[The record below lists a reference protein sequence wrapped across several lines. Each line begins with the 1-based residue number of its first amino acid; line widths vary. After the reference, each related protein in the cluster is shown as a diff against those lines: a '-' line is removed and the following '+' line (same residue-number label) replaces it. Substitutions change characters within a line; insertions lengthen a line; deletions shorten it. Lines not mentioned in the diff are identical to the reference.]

1 MSTEPQPQFE
11 PQILHSLRR
20 SRVRTEIV
28 MYLFKIYPDASY
40 PADIARNIGIDPTN
54 ILGGLRGMGSRYDTS
69 NSLIERGV
77 VERVELED
85 ATYYRLSER
94 GKSVIESLGMDGR

>member
-1 MSTEPQPQFE
+1 
-11 PQILHSLRR
+11 
-20 SRVRTEIV
+20 

-54 ILGGLRGMGSRYDTS
+54 ILGGLRGMGSRYDKS

-94 GKSVIESLGMDGR
+94 GKSVIESLGMGGR